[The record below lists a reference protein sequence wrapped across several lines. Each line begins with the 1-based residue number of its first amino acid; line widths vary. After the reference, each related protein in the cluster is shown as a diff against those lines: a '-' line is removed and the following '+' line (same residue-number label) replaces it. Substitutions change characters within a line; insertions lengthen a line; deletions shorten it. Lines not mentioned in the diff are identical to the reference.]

1 MIQNALIPHRT
12 ELMSPVGSY
21 ESLHAAIKAGADSI
35 YFGVEQ
41 LNMRA
46 RSSKTF
52 TLDDLKEIARIT
64 SEQDIKSYLA
74 LNTIVYDDEI
84 ELMRSIC
91 DAAKAA
97 NISAVIASDVSAI
110 TYARSINLDVHIS
123 TQANISNIG
132 AVQFYAQFSDVLVL
146 ARELTMEQIQSISA
160 AIHKQN
166 ITGPSGEL
174 VHIELFIHGALCV
187 SISGKC
193 YMSLAAKNLSANRGE
208 CIQTCRRQFR
218 VIDEATNEELVIDN
232 KFVMS
237 PKDLCMIG
245 SMDKLIEAGAS
256 VFKIEGRGRS
266 SDYVYHATKAYRQAI
281 DSYFAG
287 TYTSDKIKEWTE
299 KLENVF
305 NRGFW
310 HGGYYLGKKLG
321 EWSGAYGSVAKKQ
334 KTYIGHVINYFA
346 KPKIAQFSIDTHGLK
361 VGDRIA
367 VTGPTT
373 GYEERVV
380 ESMFVDEQPA
390 QAAQKGDDITIP
402 FDVRV
407 RKRDKLYVIHDRTQW
422 QS

>member
-1 MIQNALIPHRT
+1 
-12 ELMSPVGSY
+12 MSPAGSY

-52 TLDDLKEIARIT
+52 TLDDLHEIADIT
-64 SEQDIKSYLA
+64 SKAGKKSYLA

-84 ELMRSIC
+84 PLMHSIC
-91 DAAKAA
+91 DAAKTAG
-97 NISAVIASDVSAI
+97 ISAVIATDVSAI
-110 TYARSINLDVHIS
+110 TYARSIGLDVHIS

-132 AVQFYAQFSDVLVL
+132 AVQFYAQFSDVMVL
-146 ARELTMEQIQSISA
+146 ARELTLEQIQNISN
-160 AIHKQN
+160 AIKAQN

-174 VHIELFIHGALCV
+174 VQIELFIHGALCV

-193 YMSLAAKNLSANRGE
+193 YMSLAAKNHSANRGE
-208 CIQTCRRQFR
+208 CIQTCRRQYR
-218 VIDEATNEELVIDN
+218 VIDEATNEELLIDN

-266 SDYVYHATKAYRQAI
+266 SDYVYHVTKAYREAI

-287 TYTSDKIKEWTE
+287 DYSADKIKAWTE
-299 KLENVF
+299 QLENVF

-310 HGGYYLGKKLG
+310 HGGYYLGNKLG

-346 KPKIAQFSIDTHGLK
+346 KPKIAQFSIDSHGIQ
-361 VGDRIA
+361 VGDTIA

-373 GYEERVV
+373 GYEERII
-380 ESMFVDEQPA
+380 ESLYVDEKPA
-390 QAAQKGDDITIP
+390 NSAKKGDDITIP
-402 FDVRV
+402 FDVRL